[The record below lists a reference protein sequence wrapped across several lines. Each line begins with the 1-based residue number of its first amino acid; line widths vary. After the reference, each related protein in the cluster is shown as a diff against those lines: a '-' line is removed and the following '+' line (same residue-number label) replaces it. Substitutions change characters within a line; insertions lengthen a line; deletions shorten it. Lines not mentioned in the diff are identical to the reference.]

1 MSEDARTA
9 RAEIEQIL
17 KGICNADGYA
27 LGAVLVDVR
36 TDLVVMKYAK
46 PSNVANVG
54 PVGEIELS
62 GGILG
67 KLIPAIK
74 ELCSETRLNLGNPF
88 FSVVIADRGTAVIH
102 IVTDEFVIVFF
113 GVRGMNISFI
123 AQQLANE
130 HPRIKTL
137 IDKAQFSAGTEEW
150 GF

>member
-1 MSEDARTA
+1 MSEEARTA

-17 KGICNADGYA
+17 KGICDADGYA

-36 TDLVVMKYAK
+36 TDLVVMKYLK

-74 ELCSETRLNLGNPF
+74 DLCSESRLNLGNPF
-88 FSVVIADRGTAVIH
+88 FSIVIADKGTAVIH
-102 IVTDEFVIVFF
+102 LVMEEFVIVFF

-123 AQQLANE
+123 AQQLANV
-130 HPRIKTL
+130 HSRLRTL
-137 IDKAQFSAGTEEW
+137 IDKAGFTVAGEEW